1 MHKIGCWNREE
12 MWGGIRREGR
22 GVSAGLQAIDWMEEH
37 FCGRDMSLVVVT
49 HDRAFMEAVCTSV
62 LEMEAGEVHL
72 HSFGGPG
79 SYARFQEVNALCMH
93 AEIEIVD
100 CRSRC

>member
-1 MHKIGCWNREE
+1 VE
-12 MWGGIRREGR
+12 REGDVTWDKGVR
-22 GVSAGLQAIDWMEEH
+22 QGVSAGGQAINWMEEH

-79 SYARFQEVNALCMH
+79 SYARFREVAPCRMH
-93 AEIEIVD
+93 PEIETVD
-100 CRSRC
+100 C